1 MVCAYVLASQST
13 KMAAFSWT
21 AEKTDVLID
30 LYGKSPVIFLLA
42 TIFMIRTK
50 IMLHATL
57 CMQKLHATCCMLQV
71 ACYLLH
77 RVWRL

>member
-1 MVCAYVLASQST
+1 MVCTCVLASQTT

-21 AEKTDVLID
+21 AEKMDVLID
-30 LYGKSPVIFLLA
+30 LYEKNPVIFLLA

-57 CMQKLHATCCMLQV
+57 CMQKLHV
-71 ACYLLH
+71 ACYKLH
-77 RVWRL
+77 VTCCIMYGRL